1 MDKYLFNKKR
11 EAVKFAYE
19 LADNMEGC
27 LVWNTIVGSDFTGL
41 DDDAFENAHMNV
53 TTGETSAIKVLNEDD
68 ETVALVLFNDDDLYY
83 LRMSEGS
90 RGFDK
95 FVATERDIEVGGS
108 EDPTPE
114 MGFETYEEAEAT
126 RNELQAYCD
135 YEGYNVEISIC

>member
-1 MDKYLFNKKR
+1 MDKYLFNKER

-27 LVWNTIVGSDFTGL
+27 FVWYTIVKSDFTGL
-41 DDDAFENAHMNV
+41 DDAAFEDAHMNV

-68 ETVALVLFNDDDLYY
+68 ETVAMVLFNDNDLYY
-83 LRMSEGS
+83 LRMSEGNM
-90 RGFDK
+90 GVDK
-95 FVATERDIEVGGS
+95 FVATERDIEEGGV
-108 EDPTPE
+108 ENPTYE

-135 YEGYNVEISIC
+135 YEGYNVKISIC